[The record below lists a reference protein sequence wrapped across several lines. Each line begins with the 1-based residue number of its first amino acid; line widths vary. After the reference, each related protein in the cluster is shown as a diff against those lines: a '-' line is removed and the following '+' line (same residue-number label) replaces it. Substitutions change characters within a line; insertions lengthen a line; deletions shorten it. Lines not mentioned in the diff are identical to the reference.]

1 MKKIAEGELLVHT
14 QKSAQ
19 NVDRLQKYL
28 ASLRAESQR
37 TSVGL
42 DNLAKSLFLANA
54 RGASLGKVFKGLA
67 SAAGFG
73 GAGAAAYLIVD
84 KLVGSIKEAK
94 DNTDKLTESLSK
106 AVGEKAADSIDGTTS
121 KLESLTKVLNEAK
134 TAISGQTMTDKATN
148 SVAAFFFSDDANRAV
163 KAFEKAVETRIS
175 LGDKLIKQEAERIAQ
190 QKIIMDLDDEMAE
203 VFKINIETRKKLGQI
218 EANDA
223 LTSQQKLEMANLAKE
238 EQADKLRALRL
249 KKEKEA
255 DKKIFEEKKKNDEE
269 SARLSIRI
277 TDNLIKQEEALFEKG
292 SKDFKDSQEEKIK
305 AAEDAN
311 RQVADASRKASQKIA
326 EQDAQAKKDF
336 ENKSSL
342 GGGLL
347 GASRGGRQDL
357 DVARKLRS
365 KKVEQEDFKTQEKA
379 FKELTAQ
386 ENVKRKAQGLEA
398 LDAGGMRR
406 RIAEQQA
413 ASEMPSLGEKIQAGM
428 TGTDPSS
435 LAREATI
442 ANQFNKDMAGKKFGA
457 VRTETPAKLGEEQ
470 SSLSKETLQAINA
483 LVELMKS
490 GTVVR

>member
-19 NVDRLQKYL
+19 NVDRLRSYL
-28 ASLRAESQR
+28 ASLRAESQK
-37 TSVGL
+37 TSVGM
-42 DNLAKSLFLANA
+42 DGLAKSILQAGT
-54 RGASLGKVFKGLA
+54 RGLTLGKVVKGLA
-67 SAAGFG
+67 GAAGFG
-73 GAGAAAYLIVD
+73 GLGVAAYLAIDKMTRGLVDAQEESD
-84 KLVGSIKEAK
+84 KLAETL
-94 DNTDKLTESLSK
+94 NK
-106 AVGEKAADSIDGTTS
+106 AVGAKAGDSIEGTTQKMQSLTNAINESKAAIGGQGAMNSI
-121 KLESLTKVLNEAK
+121 
-134 TAISGQTMTDKATN
+134 
-148 SVAAFFFSDDANRAV
+148 AAFFFNDDADKAA

-311 RQVADASRKASQKIA
+311 RQIADASRKASQKIA

-379 FKELTAQ
+379 FRELTAQ

-428 TGTDPSS
+428 TGTDPAN

-442 ANQFNKDMAGKKFGA
+442 ANQFNKDMAGKAFGA

>member
-19 NVDRLQKYL
+19 NVDRLRSYL

-37 TSVGL
+37 TSVGM
-42 DNLAKSLFLANA
+42 DGLAKSILQAGT
-54 RGASLGKVFKGLA
+54 RGLTLGKVVKGLA
-67 SAAGFG
+67 GAAGFG
-73 GAGAAAYLIVD
+73 GLGVAAYLAIDKMTRGLVDAQEESD
-84 KLVGSIKEAK
+84 KLAETL
-94 DNTDKLTESLSK
+94 NK
-106 AVGEKAADSIDGTTS
+106 AVGAKAGDSIEGTTQ
-121 KLESLTKVLNEAK
+121 KMQSLTNAINESKA
-134 TAISGQTMTDKATN
+134 AISGQGAMN
-148 SVAAFFFSDDANRAV
+148 SIAAFFFNDDADKAA

-292 SKDFKDSQEEKIK
+292 SKDFKDSQEEKIR

-311 RQVADASRKASQKIA
+311 RQIADASRKASQKIA

-428 TGTDPSS
+428 TGTDPAS

-442 ANQFNKDMAGKKFGA
+442 ANQFNKDMAGKAFGA

-483 LVELMKS
+483 LVDLMKS